1 MLPLV
6 LSSVPDWTY
15 QNLPEIY
22 QLLANWTPMLPV
34 DAMVLLKAQF
44 PDQMVRETAVRWME
58 CFSDDELCDYLPQ
71 LVQALKYES
80 YHNSP
85 LAR

>member
-1 MLPLV
+1 M
-6 LSSVPDWTY
+6 
-15 QNLPEIY
+15 E
-22 QLLANWTPMLPV
+22 
-34 DAMVLLKAQF
+34 LLKVQF
-44 PDQMVRETAVRWME
+44 PDQMVRETAVKWME